1 MILITGGTGFIGSH
15 LIQELTDSGKSVRAI
30 KRSQSIIPSNL
41 QDNKLI
47 EWVDADLIDYFS
59 LADAFKDISEVYH
72 CAAFVSYEEAD
83 KKQLMKVNVQ
93 GTAHI
98 VNLCLLHQV
107 RLLYLSSVAALG
119 TSEKGQAI
127 TEKTQWEW
135 DKNKSNYSISK
146 YEAEREV
153 WRGISEGLDAVI
165 LNPSIVI
172 GPFKENSESGKIFE
186 LLEKGF
192 AFYPSGST
200 GFVDVEDLIEIMI
213 TLMNRTD
220 ISNERFIVN
229 AINVSYKDFFIEY
242 ARISGNKA
250 PKYHAG
256 KNRLAIA
263 WRFLKAL
270 KILGIKK
277 SGITKEIA
285 QASSKKSHYS
295 NDKISTILQYSFKPF
310 NKSLAEI
317 HASFKNRTGNP
328 F

>member
-47 EWVDADLIDYFS
+47 EWVEADLIDYFS
-59 LADAFKDISEVYH
+59 LEDAFKDISEVYH
-72 CAAFVSYEEAD
+72 CAALVSYEAAD
-83 KKQLMKVNVQ
+83 KKQLMKVNAQ

-98 VNLCLLHQV
+98 VNLCLLHQA

-119 TSEKGQAI
+119 NSEKGQAI
-127 TEKTQWEW
+127 SEKTQWEW
-135 DKNKSNYSISK
+135 DKNKNNYSISK

-153 WRGISEGLDAVI
+153 WRGMSEGLNAVI

-172 GPFKENSESGKIFE
+172 GPFKEYAESGKIFE

-192 AFYPSGST
+192 LFYPSGST
-200 GFVDVEDLIEIMI
+200 GFVDVDDLINIMK

-220 ISNERFIVN
+220 ISEERFIINAVN
-229 AINVSYKDFFIEY
+229 ISYKKFFTKY
-242 ARISGNKA
+242 AKITGKKA
-250 PKYHAG
+250 PKYLAG

-277 SGITKEIA
+277 SGITKEVA

-295 NDKISTILQYSFKPF
+295 NKKISTLLQYSFKPF
-310 NKSLAEI
+310 NKSLTEI
-317 HASFKNRTGNP
+317 HASFKNTTE
-328 F
+328 